1 MSDEQFGFG
10 AVDFRFLLLDLYKKL
25 GIADKEALVL
35 LMVDHLGLQGNKLIT
50 ASDLSFKMS
59 MPVEELDS
67 ILASLLKR
75 DLISINGG
83 VTSVAPL
90 REKLLAQFK
99 QELAKAK
106 ASPISKK
113 RAEALGRLRDYAEK
127 RFNRTLSPLEVDAL
141 GSFLDD
147 GYPEDDI
154 TACIEAAIADGKK
167 NMKAVDRALRTLRRR
182 SDFEKEGYSGVSR
195 SWDKDIERTIELS
208 RTKWLDDDDD

>member
-10 AVDFRFLLLDLYKKL
+10 AVDFRVLLLDLYKKL

-127 RFNRTLSPLEVDAL
+127 RFNRTLAVEWAYAKPYAS
-141 GSFLDD
+141 
-147 GYPEDDI
+147 
-154 TACIEAAIADGKK
+154 EAERAAAYETWLHHYNHHRPHTGIGGQTPSARVHNVTGKY
-167 NMKAVDRALRTLRRR
+167 T
-182 SDFEKEGYSGVSR
+182 
-195 SWDKDIERTIELS
+195 
-208 RTKWLDDDDD
+208 

>member
-1 MSDEQFGFG
+1 
-10 AVDFRFLLLDLYKKL
+10 
-25 GIADKEALVL
+25 
-35 LMVDHLGLQGNKLIT
+35 
-50 ASDLSFKMS
+50 

-208 RTKWLDDDDD
+208 RTKWLDEDDD